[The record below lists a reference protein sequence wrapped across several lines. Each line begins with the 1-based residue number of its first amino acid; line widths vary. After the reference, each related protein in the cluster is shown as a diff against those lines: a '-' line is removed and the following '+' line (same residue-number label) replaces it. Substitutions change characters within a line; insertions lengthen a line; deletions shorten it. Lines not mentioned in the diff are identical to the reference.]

1 MVKQCLRL
9 LGSSFPA
16 VVIFPIFKLCGQAA
30 FDSQKLICQLF
41 HMLIHQTL
49 QSTKEVVNKSK
60 PTDEITNDCSAT
72 LQ

>member
-16 VVIFPIFKLCGQAA
+16 VAVFAIFKLCGQGAV
-30 FDSQKLICQLF
+30 DSQKLIKLC

-49 QSTKEVVNKSK
+49 QITKDVVDKSK
-60 PTDEITNDCSAT
+60 PSDEITNDCSAT